1 MLISHS
7 IQQATRFNCKKVY
20 GCNLVTIIQH
30 SAYSNK
36 VTRKYLGV
44 K

>member
-20 GCNLVTIIQH
+20 GCKSQLFNIQPATRLVTRNYI
-30 SAYSNK
+30 
-36 VTRKYLGV
+36 
-44 K
+44 